1 MEWIDVISRVIHVG
15 TAIVVAGGSVF
26 LLAVLTPVVNDLDKE
41 AGSRVSAAVLGR
53 WRRIVHIGIALFLL
67 SGFYN
72 YFRAIPLHRGDGLY
86 HGLVGTKML
95 LAFVLFFL
103 ASVLVGRSERFEPM
117 RQQRQKWLRVVVALA
132 TVIVAISGYV
142 KVRGIPD
149 RPAAETSAN
158 DR

>member
-1 MEWIDVISRVIHVG
+1 MEWIDVISRVTHVG

-26 LLAVLTPVVNDLDKE
+26 LLAVLSPVIHDLDKE
-41 AGSRVSAAVLGR
+41 AGSRVSAAVVGR
-53 WRRIVHIGIALFLL
+53 WRRFVHIGIALFLV

-149 RPAAETSAN
+149 RPAAEASPN